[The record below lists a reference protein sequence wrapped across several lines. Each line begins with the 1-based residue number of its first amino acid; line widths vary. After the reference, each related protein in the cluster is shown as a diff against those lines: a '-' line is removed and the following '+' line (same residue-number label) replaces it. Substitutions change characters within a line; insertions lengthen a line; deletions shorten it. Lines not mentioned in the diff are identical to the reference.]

1 MPKINETP
9 EQFFDI
15 VIIFL
20 YDMMINGDTSV
31 LNRED
36 ITDMIDMF
44 KKKGLKSRFM
54 KHYMSSSSA
63 RRVEYRRIKEVF
75 YNPES
80 SMMTVN
86 ILPDDN
92 INEGVEIDEEFYRLK
107 DQVKQVINIMKKQK
121 YKSPGRIV
129 SNIQIDK
136 IINHVLKENK

>member
-1 MPKINETP
+1 ML
-9 EQFFDI
+9 F
-15 VIIFL
+15 
-20 YDMMINGDTSV
+20 
-31 LNRED
+31 R
-36 ITDMIDMF
+36 
-44 KKKGLKSRFM
+44 
-54 KHYMSSSSA
+54 
-63 RRVEYRRIKEVF
+63 
-75 YNPES
+75 